1 MNRSNYY
8 ITTLVVAITLLYL
21 PNYSIAQNSESTI
34 DTSRVYTLGE
44 VIVSASRY
52 EEDPQSVGRNVTVI
66 GREQI
71 EQSLHLNVAGILA
84 EQQGIHMVGSGQSPG
99 SLQQGFIRNANNHH
113 SVVMIDG
120 VRISDPST
128 VNNSVDLSEISLLG
142 VERIEIVRGSHSTLY
157 GSSAIGGV
165 INIITR
171 DRGPRGF
178 SIEAGSRHGLFSGD
192 SYATQNNLSA
202 NYSFENGVYLD
213 AGIYQKWSR
222 GMDATLDTATT
233 RDAYNPQDRDG
244 FQKLDLLGKVGYKT
258 PEADM
263 FVSYR
268 DQRQTNELDQA
279 AFSDDDNA
287 VVDFGRGLFSYGLG
301 YSISDSWQLNF
312 EGAYSGLNRD
322 FVNDSSLVDAQGTY
336 DGTFVE
342 TNAEGTSWENSLTA
356 TFNGNAI
363 RTMAGLET
371 SIQTMNTRN
380 YVYSRS
386 SFGIYEE
393 TVDLDSLNLK
403 EELKAAFVHSEI
415 NGSLISDKLDLFSLV
430 IGGRLVDHNRFGK
443 HVTYEFNPK
452 VRISGS
458 ALIYAALTSGFHAP
472 SLYQLNSPQQ
482 GFGAYT
488 SRGNPGL
495 LPEESISYEIGWRQ
509 EMGKLGNIELS
520 LFRTEVK
527 DVIEYVYLWNA
538 NTPVSNLTSS
548 DYMGDTYL
556 NISRQEINGLEIG
569 LKLQPLSSLS
579 LSGSLSITDSRLIFD
594 PNDIKESYTGGNH
607 VQIYESGVFVNE
619 EQELSSFTRRPG
631 LTAKVQAI
639 WQPYSK
645 LRLRLISRYVG
656 NRDDI
661 YYSDALG
668 PFGAQGRRN
677 IKGYN
682 ITDLQ
687 AAYRL
692 TQALTISGKI
702 GNLFDSGY
710 SEIEGYRTR
719 GRSFIFK
726 ARYEL
731 GNL

>member
-178 SIEAGSRHGLFSGD
+178 NIEAGSRHGLFSGD

-213 AGIYQKWSR
+213 AGIYQKWSG
-222 GMDATLDTATT
+222 GMDATLDTTTT
-233 RDAYNPQDRDG
+233 RDAYNPQDRDD

-279 AFSDDDNA
+279 AYSDDDNA

-363 RTMAGLET
+363 RTIAGLET

-386 SFGIYEE
+386 SFGVYEE

-509 EMGKLGNIELS
+509 EIGKLGNIELS

-639 WQPYSK
+639 WQPYLK